1 MKRRTKRG
9 AEQWEK
15 LVREQAQSGLSA
27 KGFCDRELIGLSS
40 FHQWRRRLSSGAC
53 GEAGRSDALFIDMGR
68 ITGDGAGESGTRP
81 GSGPGPGPGPGL
93 ELTLDLGS
101 GIKLTLRRG

>member
-68 ITGDGAGESGTRP
+68 ITGAP
-81 GSGPGPGPGPGL
+81 GSQGQG
-93 ELTLDLGS
+93 
-101 GIKLTLRRG
+101 RGRGRDRGRDRGWS

>member
-1 MKRRTKRG
+1 MKHRTQRG

-40 FHQWRRRLSSGAC
+40 FYQWRRRLSSGAS
-53 GEAGRSDALFIDMGR
+53 GESESSDALFIDMGR
-68 ITGDGAGESGTRP
+68 ITGDGAGESGTM
-81 GSGPGPGPGPGL
+81 PGPVPRPGL

-101 GIKLTLRRG
+101 GIKLVLRRG